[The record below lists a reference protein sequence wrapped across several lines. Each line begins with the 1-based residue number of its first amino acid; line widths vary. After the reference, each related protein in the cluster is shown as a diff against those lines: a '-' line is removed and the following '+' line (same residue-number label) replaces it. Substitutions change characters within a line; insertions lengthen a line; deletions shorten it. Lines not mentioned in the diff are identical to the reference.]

1 MNNIKRKKGGF
12 SMAEVVIAIAVIVI
26 VSIAALVFI
35 DFSIKNA
42 YEISNKTQAQ
52 NFAENSLAC
61 FKVSD
66 NINEFEANMAF
77 FVEGFEG
84 VEKKPT
90 STPGYYEYNYESDI
104 YDFIAMITVNFG
116 DDADTFDITVTRKG
130 EEIVAFTY
138 TKYTAAQNG
147 GGLG

>member
-1 MNNIKRKKGGF
+1 
-12 SMAEVVIAIAVIVI
+12 MAEVVIAIAVIVI

-61 FKVSD
+61 FKEA
-66 NINEFEANMAF
+66 NEIQEFEDNMKF
-77 FVEGFEG
+77 FLGDIEGGRFVEARPDKIY
-84 VEKKPT
+84 V
-90 STPGYYEYNYESDI
+90 YEYESGI

-130 EEIVAFTY
+130 KEIVSFTY
-138 TKYTAAQNG
+138 TKYTAAPNG
-147 GGLG
+147 GGQG